1 MCFLIIFT
9 LSGCIAPRVQPP
21 DENIEPIIAPWDE
34 DTESI
39 ISASDDNRESII
51 PPWDERIEID
61 PVDPDES
68 MSPEGTN
75 ISVTPEDNTESVM
88 EALAEDNTGYHFRK
102 TKWGFNR
109 QRVELAEVGNTV
121 VKRTPQTLVY
131 KCKINGVNCHLIY
144 TFEKNKL
151 RTAGYITAAPIP
163 NADNLTKAVVD
174 KYGPPDGQ
182 ETYEGGPNEGLREM
196 IWTTPHTVIFS
207 NLYPTVT
214 KQTLT
219 AYDRTDGGLL
229 KGLIEKQ
236 RAETR
241 SGDIVYYTGVHAHI
255 DKAFFYKLQELR
267 YPLDELSSYE
277 KQLMGATVR
286 GRRTIIPGLGTIP
299 R

>member
-1 MCFLIIFT
+1 MKFTICFLIIFM
-9 LSGCIAPRVQPP
+9 LAGCIAPRVQKSDVPVS
-21 DENIEPIIAPWDE
+21 DDDIEPMTAPWDE
-34 DTESI
+34 NTEP
-39 ISASDDNRESII
+39 DI
-51 PPWDERIEID
+51 PSWDERVDIDWDERIEID
-61 PVDPDES
+61 PADTNEPV
-68 MSPEGTN
+68 SPEEN
-75 ISVTPEDNTESVM
+75 NESVM
-88 EALAEDNTGYHFRK
+88 DALAEDDTGYHFRK

-109 QRVELAEVGNTV
+109 QRVELSEVGNTV
-121 VKRTPQTLVY
+121 LKRTPHVLVY
-131 KCKINGVNCHLIY
+131 RCKVNGVNCHLVY

-182 ETYEGGPNEGLREM
+182 ETYEHGPNRGLREM

-219 AYDRTDGGLL
+219 PYDRTDGGLL
-229 KGLIEKQ
+229 KGLVEKQ
-236 RAETR
+236 RLETR
-241 SGDIVYYTGVHAHI
+241 AGDVVYYTGVHAHI

-267 YPLDELSSYE
+267 FPLDELSSYE
-277 KQLMGATVR
+277 KYLMGATVK
-286 GRRTIIPGLGTIP
+286 GKRTIIPGLGTIP